1 MEELINRLLPN
12 VVNKL
17 PELGKSVVDT
27 FYMIGISGAISF
39 IFGLIL
45 GIILVVTKKGN
56 ILENKIIFNVLDKVV
71 NIFRSIPFIILLA
84 AAIPLTRVIV
94 GTAVGTK
101 GALVPLVIGTVP
113 FFTRQIES
121 ALSELDNGLIEAAQ
135 SMGSS
140 PVEIIFRVYIK
151 ESIPNIIRATTITFI
166 SLVGLTAMAGSVG
179 GGGLGDLAIRYGYQR
194 FQNDVTFVT
203 IIILLIIVNIIQG
216 IGDFIIKKTT
226 H

>member
-1 MEELINRLLPN
+1 MAELINKLLPN
-12 VVNKL
+12 VVNKV
-17 PELGKSVVDT
+17 PELGKAVVDT
-27 FYMIGISGAISF
+27 FYMIGISGGISF
-39 IFGLIL
+39 VFGLIL

-56 ILENKIIFNVLDKVV
+56 ILENKIVFNVLDKII

-84 AAIPLTRVIV
+84 AAIPLTRAIV

-140 PVEIIFRVYIK
+140 PLEIIFRVYLK

>member
-17 PELGKSVVDT
+17 PELGKSVIDT
-27 FYMIGISGAISF
+27 FYMIGISGGISF
-39 IFGLIL
+39 VFGLIL

-56 ILENKIIFNVLDKVV
+56 ILENKIVFNVLDKII

-84 AAIPLTRVIV
+84 AAIPLTRAIV

-140 PVEIIFRVYIK
+140 PLEIIFRVYLK

>member
-27 FYMIGISGAISF
+27 FYMIGISGGISF
-39 IFGLIL
+39 VFGLIL

-56 ILENKIIFNVLDKVV
+56 ILENKIVFNVLDKII

-84 AAIPLTRVIV
+84 AAIPLTRAIV

-140 PVEIIFRVYIK
+140 PLEIIFRVYLK

>member
-1 MEELINRLLPN
+1 MAEVINNLLPN
-12 VVNKL
+12 VVNKI
-17 PELGKSVVDT
+17 PEIGKSIIDT
-27 FYMIGISGAISF
+27 FYMIGISGGISF
-39 IFGLIL
+39 IFGLFL
-45 GIILVVTKKGN
+45 GITLVVTKKGS
-56 ILENKIIFNVLDKVV
+56 ILENKTIFYVLDKII

-84 AAIPLTRVIV
+84 AAIPLTRLIM
-94 GTAVGTK
+94 GTAIGTK

-121 ALSELDNGLIEAAQ
+121 ALSELDQGLIEAAQ

-140 PVEIIFRVYIK
+140 PWEIIFRVYLK
-151 ESIPNIIRATTITFI
+151 ESIPNIVRATTITFI

-194 FQNDVTFVT
+194 YQNDVTFVT
-203 IIILLIIVNIIQG
+203 IIILLIIVNLIQG

>member
-1 MEELINRLLPN
+1 MEELINKLLPN

-17 PELGKSVVDT
+17 PELGKSIVDT